1 MPRTSQKKEA
11 STAAFEAVEDKAVET
26 AVETSTAETTE
37 VNSSDVKA
45 DEVMGNPEPSGANAP
60 EIKADEVMGNT
71 TKTTEVNSS
80 DVKEESQ
87 AVTENHFYDDE
98 TVKIKSAKRAGKA
111 ITANTGKSIQF
122 DSEGIAEVSGIEAKY
137 LLTCPGF
144 ELVK

>member
-1 MPRTSQKKEA
+1 MPRTSKKEA

-37 VNSSDVKA
+37 VNSSEVKA
-45 DEVMGNPEPSGANAP
+45 DEVME
-60 EIKADEVMGNT
+60 NT

-80 DVKEESQ
+80 EVKKESQ
-87 AVTENHFYDDE
+87 TVTENHFYDDE
-98 TVKIKSAKRAGKA
+98 TVKVKSVKRAGKT